1 MYLIFSDLDGTLL
14 DEDTY
19 SFQEATEAIEFLK
32 EKEIPLILCSS
43 KTRFEMEL
51 YREKMDIMTYPFIP
65 ENGGAIF
72 IPKTKLNLHDFEYKV
87 IDKYQVIEIGKPHE
101 VIKKKFQEILNRLGF
116 QIKGFSQM
124 EAKEISKLSG
134 LPLKE
139 AKLAAQR
146 EYSEPFIFKNDKYKF
161 FLLEEAIK
169 KYGLKLTKGNR
180 FYSIS
185 WGSDKGKAVQILKS
199 IYQQTYS
206 HKTIISVGIGDSPN
220 DIPMLKE
227 VDVPVVV
234 RRKSGKYQVCD
245 LENVYYTQKIG
256 PRGWSEAIY
265 EILRR

>member
-43 KTRFEMEL
+43 KTRFEIEL
-51 YREKMDIMTYPFIP
+51 YREKMDIMAYPFIS

-72 IPKTKLNLHDFEYKV
+72 IPKTKLNLSSFDYK
-87 IDKYQVIEIGKPHE
+87 IINSYQVIEIGKPYNI
-101 VIKKKFQEILNRLGF
+101 IKRRFQDIVNRLNL

-124 EAKEISKLSG
+124 KPKEIAKLSG
-134 LPLKE
+134 LSLEE
-139 AKLAAQR
+139 AKLAVQR
-146 EYSEPFIFKNDKYKF
+146 EYSEPFIFKNDKDKF
-161 FLLEEAIK
+161 FLLEEEIK
-169 KYGLKLTKGNR
+169 KYGFNLTKGGK

-185 WGSDKGKAVQILKS
+185 WGSDKGKGVRILNA
-199 IYQQTYS
+199 IYQQTYPY
-206 HKTIISVGIGDSPN
+206 KTIISVGIGDSPN

-245 LENVYYTQKIG
+245 LENIYYTQRIG
-256 PRGWSEAIY
+256 PGGWSEAIY